1 MQDETFP
8 YSLTCRTAPDTKI
21 MPCLHPSAVKYRIC
35 FGIAVLLALPSRG
48 RLVYTLYQHTSCKH
62 CRKKSRPFLSEA
74 GGTICRAKQRS
85 FLSVSLILR
94 RLNGTASNAG
104 FLARFVARF
113 LCLPGLPSGLLS
125 KSRSPYSCGT
135 AQALHLFFPNRGALP
150 IPSYAQKAGRRAP
163 SLALTDFFHIISE

>member
-48 RLVYTLYQHTSCKH
+48 RRVYTLYQHTSCKH
-62 CRKKSRPFLSEA
+62 CRKNSRPFLSEA

-113 LCLPGLPSGLLS
+113 LCLPGLPSGLLP

-135 AQALHLFFPNRGALP
+135 AQALHLFFRNRGAL
-150 IPSYAQKAGRRAP
+150 SYSIVRARERADAP
-163 SLALTDFFHIISE
+163 PPLRLQIFPTL